1 MEWIILAA
9 MRVSRYLL
17 ATLKESPADAEV
29 LSHQLMLRA
38 GMIRRVAAGVYNWL
52 PLGLRVLR
60 KVENII
66 REEMD
71 RAGAQEVLLPAVQPG
86 ELWKESGR
94 WEEYGPELLRFTDRH
109 RRDFCIGPT
118 HEEIITALIKNEVR
132 SYRQLPANYYQIQ
145 TKFRD
150 EIRPRFGVMRGR
162 EFIMKDAYSFDADPA
177 GMQKSFDAMHGAY
190 TAIFSRMQLQFT
202 SVQADPG
209 AIGGNFSS
217 EFHVLADSGEDAIA
231 TCTAANYAAN
241 AELVPLPPP
250 TAQRPPPGAAMEEV
264 STPGAATI
272 ADLCAACGTTPQRA
286 VKTLLVKGEA
296 GPVALV
302 LRGDHDLSPVK
313 AEAVPGVRA
322 PLQFADAA
330 EMQAAGTVKGFAGP
344 AGLAVKVVADHG
356 ALQLADFYCG
366 ANHADAHYKNANW
379 ERDMP
384 LPEAAD
390 LRKAAAGDP
399 CPAAGGVLKIRRGIE
414 VGHIF
419 QLGQKYSRA
428 MDATCLNEAGEAV
441 PMFMGCYGIGVT
453 RLVAACIEQNHDQR
467 GIIWPAPLAPFDVCL
482 VPIGYHKSAAVRQA
496 ADALHQS
503 LAEAGVQTLLDD
515 RNERP
520 GVMFAD
526 MELIGIPRR
535 LVLSEQALNK
545 SAAEHTVRRSGET
558 EMLPLDGL
566 VEELRRRVQAAP
578 K

>member
-1 MEWIILAA
+1 

-29 LSHQLMLRA
+29 LSHRLMLRA
-38 GMIRRVAAGVYNWL
+38 GMIRRVAAGIYNWL

-60 KVENII
+60 KAEDII
-66 REEMD
+66 REEMN

-94 WEEYGPELLRFTDRH
+94 WEEYGPELLRFSDRH
-109 RRDFCIGPT
+109 QRDFCIGPT

-162 EFIMKDAYSFDADPA
+162 EFIMKDAYSFDVDPA
-177 GMQKSFDAMHGAY
+177 GMQKSFDAMHAAY

-231 TCTAANYAAN
+231 TCAAADYAAN
-241 AELVPLPPP
+241 AELVPLAPP
-250 TAQRPPPGAAMEEV
+250 AGQRPPPGAAMEEV
-264 STPGAATI
+264 STPGATTI
-272 ADLCAACGTTPQRA
+272 TDLCAACGTTPERA

-313 AEAVPGVRA
+313 AEAVPGVRT
-322 PLQFADAA
+322 PLQFADAS
-330 EMQAAGTVKGFAGP
+330 EVQAAGAVKGFAGP
-344 AGLAVKVVADHG
+344 AGLAVKVVADHA

-366 ANHADAHYKNANW
+366 ANRPDVHHKNANW

-390 LRKAAAGDP
+390 LRKAAAGDR
-399 CPAAGGVLKIRRGIE
+399 CPAAGGGALEIRRGIE

-428 MDATCLNEAGEAV
+428 MNATCLNEAGEAV

-482 VPIGYHKSAAVRQA
+482 VPIGHHKSAAVRQA
-496 ADALHQS
+496 ADALHRD
-503 LAEAGVQTLLDD
+503 LTAAGIQTLLDD

-520 GVMFAD
+520 GVIFAD

-535 LVLSEQALNK
+535 LVLSEQTLDK

-566 VEELRRRVQAAP
+566 VEELRRRVQAASG
-578 K
+578 